1 WGVGVSVCAPSNNA
15 PPGMWLQETGYIGTP
30 PVLKGTLPGLGVF
43 TTDRMGAAGYDQSD
57 FTAYFGGTSSA
68 TPVVA
73 GVAALVLSVNP
84 TLTAQEVRRILEQ
97 SADKIVDSDPDP
109 QLGIRMG
116 NYDKNG
122 YSQWFG
128 YGKVNAFKAVQMA
141 QNRRMVQQQI
151 SRNIS
156 IENTQSVAIPDNN
169 PNGVSSLIAITETSP
184 IQDIQVTVEIEH
196 SFLGDIEVW
205 LVAPDGDQVL
215 LQNRTLGV
223 KTQLKTTYNL
233 QNTLYLRQF
242 INVSALGNWQL
253 KVIDAIPEN
262 TGTLKYWKLDLGL

>member
-1 WGVGVSVCAPSNNA
+1 
-15 PPGMWLQETGYIGTP
+15 
-30 PVLKGTLPGLGVF
+30 
-43 TTDRMGAAGYDQSD
+43 
-57 FTAYFGGTSSA
+57 
-68 TPVVA
+68 
-73 GVAALVLSVNP
+73 
-84 TLTAQEVRRILEQ
+84 
-97 SADKIVDSDPDP
+97 DP

>member
-1 WGVGVSVCAPSNNA
+1 
-15 PPGMWLQETGYIGTP
+15 
-30 PVLKGTLPGLGVF
+30 
-43 TTDRMGAAGYDQSD
+43 MGAAGYDQSD